1 MPKEQSEKL
10 VTGIVQEALPATTFR
25 VEIDG
30 RDILCHISGRMRIH
44 HIKVMPG
51 DRVMVRL
58 SLDETRV
65 IVMKRL

>member
-30 RDILCHISGRMRIH
+30 RDILCYISGRMRIH

-58 SLDETRV
+58 SLDGTRG
-65 IVMKRL
+65 IIMKRL